1 MSRLV
6 HWLPLSLAF
15 NCVPRSA
22 GSEFETTW
30 QTQVEQRTRLPE
42 NSAKRVHYGN
52 DGGSIFICLFDY
64 AFMVEGSVADICKSN
79 LRLKRENKCSLQD
92 IFPFSLFFSGV
103 LFCKKLEKKWLTSG
117 SRFQSSPG
125 TASIVD
131 CGVLCIPGF
140 CWQITQPHS
149 VRTVESIFRHSQM
162 VLAGVCKNHPS
173 WGWCDSSTGKD
184 ACCQPDGPSPA
195 PRTQVVEREINSHR
209 LSDLSMYTLS
219 IAHKPHTHTG
229 PHTRE

>member
-64 AFMVEGSVADICKSN
+64 AFMVKGSVANICKSN

-92 IFPFSLFFSGV
+92 ISPFSLFFSGV
-103 LFCKKLEKKWLTSG
+103 LFCKKSEKNGWQVAPD
-117 SRFQSSPG
+117 SRAALAPLALW
-125 TASIVD
+125 TA
-131 CGVLCIPGF
+131 
-140 CWQITQPHS
+140 
-149 VRTVESIFRHSQM
+149 
-162 VLAGVCKNHPS
+162 VC
-173 WGWCDSSTGKD
+173 C
-184 ACCQPDGPSPA
+184 ASPA
-195 PRTQVVEREINSHR
+195 SAGRSH
-209 LSDLSMYTLS
+209 SPTLS
-219 IAHKPHTHTG
+219 G
-229 PHTRE
+229 Q